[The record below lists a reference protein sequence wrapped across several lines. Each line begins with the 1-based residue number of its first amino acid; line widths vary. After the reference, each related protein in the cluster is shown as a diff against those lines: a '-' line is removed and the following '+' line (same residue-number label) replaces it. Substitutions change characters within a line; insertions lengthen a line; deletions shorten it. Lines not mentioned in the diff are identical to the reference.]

1 LLKALGAAKAALALV
16 PQSDEE
22 RNDEVK
28 IEITDTEV
36 EDLAGYVRGLAG
48 AGDGPGA
55 EQAIREAVT
64 EVQSNLEAQVVARAI
79 LKLK

>member
-1 LLKALGAAKAALALV
+1 M
-16 PQSDEE
+16 
-22 RNDEVK
+22 K

-48 AGDGPGA
+48 AGDGPSA

-64 EVQSNLEAQVVARAI
+64 EMQSNLEAQVVARAI

>member
-1 LLKALGAAKAALALV
+1 M
-16 PQSDEE
+16 
-22 RNDEVK
+22 K

-48 AGDGPGA
+48 AGDGPSA
-55 EQAIREAVT
+55 EQAIRDAVT

>member
-1 LLKALGAAKAALALV
+1 
-16 PQSDEE
+16 
-22 RNDEVK
+22 VK

>member
-1 LLKALGAAKAALALV
+1 M
-16 PQSDEE
+16 
-22 RNDEVK
+22 K

-48 AGDGPGA
+48 AGEGTRA

>member
-1 LLKALGAAKAALALV
+1 
-16 PQSDEE
+16 
-22 RNDEVK
+22 VK

-36 EDLAGYVRGLAG
+36 EDLAGYVRELAG
-48 AGDGPGA
+48 AGDGPSA